1 MFLLNTTLSPPP
13 KLLSLCPH
21 IALFSFKTVR
31 DQDTYNTHIHRGRE
45 RMKDKES
52 RKNNGGRCVKEW
64 FIASRPIISML
75 LVQVFAA
82 GVQILSRLI
91 LVEGT
96 FVFSLLVYRHVVAT
110 LCVAPFAFYF
120 ERYMFFPISL
130 FIYLF
135 LLPKCAINK
144 ISFITFVSAAQNF
157 FLFFFFFCF

>member
-1 MFLLNTTLSPPP
+1 
-13 KLLSLCPH
+13 
-21 IALFSFKTVR
+21 
-31 DQDTYNTHIHRGRE
+31 
-45 RMKDKES
+45 MKDKES

-144 ISFITFVSAAQNF
+144 ISFISFVSAA
-157 FLFFFFFCF
+157 